1 MGGGSGWVLLTYSP
15 RGGRLVS
22 QWAVDHTHGVG
33 GGAAILGAATLDL
46 DMYENAYHTLRRRR
60 GEVR

>member
-22 QWAVDHTHGVG
+22 QWLADHTHGL
-33 GGAAILGAATLDL
+33 GGAAILAL
-46 DMYENAYHTLRRRR
+46 DMYGAPPRRSTLIRSII
-60 GEVR
+60 

>member
-1 MGGGSGWVLLTYSP
+1 MSGGSGWVLLTYSP

-22 QWAVDHTHGVG
+22 QWPADHAHGVG